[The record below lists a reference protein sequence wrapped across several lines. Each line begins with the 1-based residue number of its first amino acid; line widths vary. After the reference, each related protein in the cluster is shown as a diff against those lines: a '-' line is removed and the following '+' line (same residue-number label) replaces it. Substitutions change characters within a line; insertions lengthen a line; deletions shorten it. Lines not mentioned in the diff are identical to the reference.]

1 MEVGFKQVTCPS
13 CNALLKAPHAASVI
27 VCPYCGYTFEVR
39 SGRRLAYYM
48 FPTYV
53 DSPAAWRIVM
63 QFIVRRYGVP
73 EDFMVEANP
82 RFSELH
88 LVPYYVFRC
97 RASSHC
103 VRSGRGASYLETAD
117 YSVPAARTGRWID
130 SHLDGFSFS
139 VRGRSFFDPRQAQR
153 GRFHMPTVRYEEA
166 HRAAHRFIE
175 ERALSEARESC
186 GGAARLGSVEVDFVG
201 LAHYPFWLMEYVY
214 RGGVYRALLDA
225 SGGKVLYVE
234 YPLRAGARAMM
245 LAASAA
251 IIGLGIASGLAVSA
265 TGSPLGLI
273 GGVTT
278 SVAAALPLLAK
289 ALASKSRGAETIS
302 RGGARYRWVKGG

>member
-13 CNALLKAPHAASVI
+13 CNAPLKAPRAASVI
-27 VCPYCGYTFEVR
+27 VCPYCGYTFEVS

-48 FPTYV
+48 FPIYV
-53 DSPAAWRIVM
+53 DSPAAWRIMM

-73 EDFMVEANP
+73 EDFTVEANP

-88 LVPYYVFRC
+88 FVPYYVFRC

-103 VRSGRGASYLETAD
+103 TRSGRSASYLETAD
-117 YSVPAARTGRWID
+117 YSVPAAWTGTWID
-130 SHLDGFSFS
+130 SHLASFSFS

-153 GRFHMPTVRYEEA
+153 GRLHMPTVRYEEA
-166 HRAAHRFIE
+166 YRAAHRFIE
-175 ERALSEARESC
+175 ERAMKEARESC

-201 LAHYPFWLMEYVY
+201 LAHYPLWLMEYAY
-214 RGGVYRALLDA
+214 KGGVYRALLDA

-245 LAASAA
+245 LTASAA
-251 IIGLGIASGLAVSA
+251 IIGLGVASGLAASA
-265 TGSPLGLI
+265 TGPPLGLV
-273 GGVTT
+273 GGIIT
-278 SVAAALPLLAK
+278 SIAAAFPLLAK
-289 ALASKSRGAETIS
+289 ALASRSRGAETIS
-302 RGGARYRWVKGG
+302 RGGVRYR